1 MIQSMLLWPVMRDT
15 CRVLLLWS
23 VGLLAMPAIYESSR
37 SALEA
42 ALIPGPILDHVR
54 RTLYAALYPPSRF
67 IPLDASPV
75 ERLADMSTTHL
86 VSELIALDMNSS
98 SEHFNFV
105 APMTVAM
112 DILEDLHE
120 GPLERDLLM
129 QVRAMLTSG
138 AREKRRM
145 MRSRRGAALNARAAL
160 ASAMEH
166 EGVGRIIANEVFIY
180 MDDDAHIHVDSPG
193 NVPVAPSRASV
204 QTPPEPPPPPPPPLE
219 GTDNTALRP
228 TVGN

>member
-15 CRVLLLWS
+15 CRVLVLWS
-23 VGLLAMPAIYESSR
+23 VGLLAMSAIYESSR

-42 ALIPGPILDHVR
+42 ALVPGPILDHVR
-54 RTLYAALYPPSRF
+54 RILYAALYPPSRF

-75 ERLADMSTTHL
+75 EPLADMSTTYL

-129 QVRAMLTSG
+129 QVRVAIPCRVLT
-138 AREKRRM
+138 ERRQC
-145 MRSRRGAALNARAAL
+145 S
-160 ASAMEH
+160 
-166 EGVGRIIANEVFIY
+166 F
-180 MDDDAHIHVDSPG
+180 
-193 NVPVAPSRASV
+193 
-204 QTPPEPPPPPPPPLE
+204 
-219 GTDNTALRP
+219 
-228 TVGN
+228 